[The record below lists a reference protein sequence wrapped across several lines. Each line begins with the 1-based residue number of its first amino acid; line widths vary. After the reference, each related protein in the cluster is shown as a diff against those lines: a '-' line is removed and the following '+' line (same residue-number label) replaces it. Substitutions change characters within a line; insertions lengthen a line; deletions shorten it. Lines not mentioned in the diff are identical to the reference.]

1 MDLAHGNSVELF
13 NSKDKRILH
22 HRAKLFLKYLNIW
35 YVLVAQNLSDM
46 ILLLNILDVI
56 SFVKILA
63 RSSSLDDS

>member
-1 MDLAHGNSVELF
+1 MEILLNYSTQ
-13 NSKDKRILH
+13 DKMILH

-46 ILLLNILDVI
+46 ILLLNIFDAIL
-56 SFVKILA
+56 FVKFLA

>member
-13 NSKDKRILH
+13 SKDKRILH

-46 ILLLNILDVI
+46 MLLLYIFDVI
-56 SFVKILA
+56 LFVKI
-63 RSSSLDDS
+63 